1 MCAHAACAL
10 LQYVPP
16 WLWAGM
22 SHPASI
28 TISESGTHERRG
40 IIDQLFRLP
49 PPGPPCVVTQ
59 INKTLKVPSVE
70 IQFTHQGGGTESGNM
85 GASPLKAQPPQ
96 ARADQTLYQCCKS
109 IPECRSETFLSAP
122 TVAHPPNAVVM
133 NAEVAG
139 GSVFEQRE
147 ARALIGNSH

>member
-1 MCAHAACAL
+1 MTQNLCGCTRLHM
-10 LQYVPP
+10 QHFRKRV
-16 WLWAGM
+16 
-22 SHPASI
+22 SI
-28 TISESGTHERRG
+28 PGTDETVWSRKTEKKV
-40 IIDQLFRLP
+40 
-49 PPGPPCVVTQ
+49 PCVVTQ

-70 IQFTHQGGGTESGNM
+70 IQFTHQGGGTESGNIE
-85 GASPLKAQPPQ
+85 ASPLKAQPPQ

-109 IPECRSETFLSAP
+109 IPESLSETFLSAP